1 MRNRFDHLAK
11 QIGQKALGPSGTT
24 VTQDAIN
31 PETQYADLRHEP
43 DPARQ
48 KERDR
53 LGLLGQLAA
62 YPCLIEVYSQAPNAD
77 EFRACLTKHLAA
89 WQQRVRKVRSEIRRQ
104 DAPLPSE
111 ESSASFLWIIAAGA
125 PTSLVT
131 KLKLERSPRW
141 PPGVYL
147 FGDDILRVGIVVA
160 SELPRDRM
168 SLLVRLMAAGPLL
181 APAIKEVAALPP
193 DAFERAIAEPILLQF
208 QHVLAQD
215 SSRDPDEQE
224 FIMAMLKSW
233 EEAKAEAR
241 VEARVDAVLT
251 ALRVRGIA
259 VPDAARQRIVAEKD
273 LEQLKRWLEKAIL
286 ASSIA
291 EVIDDAR

>member
-1 MRNRFDHLAK
+1 MGNRF
-11 QIGQKALGPSGTT
+11 
-24 VTQDAIN
+24 
-31 PETQYADLRHEP
+31 
-43 DPARQ
+43 
-48 KERDR
+48 ERA
-53 LGLLGQLAA
+53 G
-62 YPCLIEVYSQAPNAD
+62 S
-77 EFRACLTKHLAA
+77 
-89 WQQRVRKVRSEIRRQ
+89 RK
-104 DAPLPSE
+104 D
-111 ESSASFLWIIAAGA
+111 SFGGAGA

-160 SELPRDRM
+160 SELPRDRT

-193 DAFERAIAEPILLQF
+193 DTFERAIAEPILLQF
-208 QHVLAQD
+208 QHMLGQN

-233 EEAKAEAR
+233 EEAKAETQAN
-241 VEARVDAVLT
+241 AVLT
-251 ALRVRGIA
+251 VLRVRGIA

-273 LEQLKRWLEKAIL
+273 LEQLKRWHEKAIL